1 MNVLEARRAL
11 EAASKVAVLT
21 GAGISAQSGIPTFR
35 EAQTGL
41 WARFSP
47 EELASPSAYARDP
60 KLVWDWYAWRY
71 GLCAKAEPN
80 RAHALLVELEHRLGD
95 GFLLVTQNVDG
106 LHERAGSHR
115 MITLHGNI
123 TRARCENCGSRQ
135 ALAPPENFTPPPTCE
150 RCGSRMR
157 PDVVWFGETLPT
169 DALEAAW
176 NAFERADVA
185 LVIGTSGLV
194 EPAASL
200 GRIAK
205 THSAL
210 LIEVNPTETPLSS
223 LADCCVRAGA
233 IEGLEAL
240 VGHGSGV
247 TSKTS
252 SARSQESH

>member
-1 MNVLEARRAL
+1 MNVPDAKRVLEN
-11 EAASKVAVLT
+11 ASRVAVLT

-41 WARFSP
+41 WERFSP

-71 GLCAKAEPN
+71 GLCAKAVPN
-80 RAHALLVELEHRLGD
+80 RAHAALVELEQRLGD

-123 TRARCENCGSRQ
+123 SRARCENCGSRQ
-135 ALAPPENFTPPPTCE
+135 SLPPIEDFVPPPMCDH
-150 RCGSRMR
+150 CGSRMR
-157 PDVVWFGETLPT
+157 PDVVWFGETLPP

-176 NAFERADVA
+176 NAFERCQVA
-185 LVIGTSGLV
+185 IIIGTSGLV

-200 GRIAK
+200 GRVAK
-205 THSAL
+205 AHSAV
-210 LIEVNPTETPLSS
+210 LIEVNPTETPLSRF
-223 LADCCVRAGA
+223 ADCRVQAGA

-240 VGHGSGV
+240 VGHGSEDPG
-247 TSKTS
+247 
-252 SARSQESH
+252 HG